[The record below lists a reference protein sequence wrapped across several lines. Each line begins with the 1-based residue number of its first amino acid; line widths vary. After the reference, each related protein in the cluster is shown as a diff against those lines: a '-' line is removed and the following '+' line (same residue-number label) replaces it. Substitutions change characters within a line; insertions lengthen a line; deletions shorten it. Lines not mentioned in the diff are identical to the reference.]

1 MSERQSSFDGGLPF
15 PAPGNVHH
23 INRPKSMMMLLM
35 LMMML
40 LMMMMLLLMMMM
52 MRLMIG
58 DKLTTYCL
66 VTAILLR
73 GTQEWRKER
82 RRIDSPSSVSSTI
95 SIIHPS
101 DEDKEDSSS
110 LLCSPLCQCHRVQ
123 VAAKLPSPADYPKSS
138 QTVHS
143 VCQPPCAVLA
153 VCYLFIIC
161 LVF

>member
-23 INRPKSMMMLLM
+23 SNRPKSMMM
-35 LMMML
+35 
-40 LMMMMLLLMMMM
+40 LLMMMM

-82 RRIDSPSSVSSTI
+82 RRIDSPSSVSSTPSPS
-95 SIIHPS
+95 SIHLMRRRRIAPPCFALLCVSVIASRWQLNSPHLPIIL
-101 DEDKEDSSS
+101 S
-110 LLCSPLCQCHRVQ
+110 LLKLCTLCVSHH
-123 VAAKLPSPADYPKSS
+123 AL
-138 QTVHS
+138 
-143 VCQPPCAVLA
+143 CWLCAIFL
-153 VCYLFIIC
+153 
-161 LVF
+161 